1 MKIHEATEQAY
12 KNGYEDGYR
21 DGKNRVMEEIAFPK
35 LLVRQ
40 HEPSKEELEAL
51 MYLPTT
57 IITTSK
63 ESITPIYPCCKWI
76 PVTDMFP
83 KDGDRVLAYYQDGM
97 VRVIVND
104 GGFPM
109 VLSNKLEW
117 VRVTHWMPLPELPEC
132 PTASGKRCRCR

>member
-21 DGKNRVMEEIAFPK
+21 DGKNRAMEEIAFPK
-35 LLVRQ
+35 FWVRP
-40 HEPSKEELEAL
+40 HEPSKKELEDL
-51 MYLPTT
+51 LYSSPT
-57 IITTSK
+57 IITTN
-63 ESITPIYPCCKWI
+63 EEIIPIYPYRWI

-109 VLSNKLEW
+109 VISNKLEW
-117 VRVTHWMPLPELPEC
+117 VRVTHWIPLPQPPKGE
-132 PTASGKRCRCR
+132 